1 MALSSKRQYWSRM
14 YRLLDPNAYTYSSGT
29 SMSLI
34 VPAGTTWYAT
44 NMWFVYVN
52 GNGPYFHRKLDC
64 RECIELPAGTVIT
77 STSGQSGFI
86 YYCDYAAATAPA
98 TDPEEAYYARLNQ
111 LTSIQISSLT
121 ASITVGSAR
130 GTVVSASFPSFTS
143 GILRGVANNEVSWTI
158 LSGGS
163 MNTMDEISD
172 DHQQRFT
179 SELLMP
185 FKTSIF
191 TGIQVR
197 SASVSGNATDT
208 SLAGTGTI
216 LYQVL
221 PGGW

>member
-1 MALSSKRQYWSRM
+1 METDLISTA
-14 YRLLDPNAYTYSSGT
+14 
-29 SMSLI
+29 SLI
-34 VPAGTTWYAT
+34 VVNVSNCRLARLSPA
-44 NMWFVYVN
+44 
-52 GNGPYFHRKLDC
+52 R
-64 RECIELPAGTVIT
+64 R
-77 STSGQSGFI
+77 GQSGFI